1 MSVSNLF
8 ERIMGLQLQRRE
20 RRQNS
25 YLEMV
30 AAVAKDEEP
39 NPDEVEAILD
49 TVHKTVDD
57 LRLDIERYRKRM
69 QLKATVEALPKVER
83 ELEQLTSQIQAADKL
98 LEDAEARHQHQTAPL
113 YARQAE
119 LVEARKEASMAN
131 KQLFETCD
139 DTVLLAMLGQVSS
152 ELAQSLE
159 KCRELISQALFYQTK
174 ADNERQRAN
183 RELKSEDRD
192 HRLEQANDYEQ
203 QAKSLEQQIKAK
215 EKEQVMLIK
224 RREDV
229 ENRMR
234 AW

>member
-57 LRLDIERYRKRM
+57 LRLDVERYRKRM

-139 DTVLLAMLGQVSS
+139 DTVLHAMLGQVSS
-152 ELAQSLE
+152 ELEQSLE
-159 KCRELISQALFYQTK
+159 KSRDLVAQVSFYRTK

-183 RELKSEDRD
+183 REIKQEDRD
-192 HRLEQANDYEQ
+192 HRLEQAEVYEKH
-203 QAKSLEQQIKAK
+203 AKVLEQQLKAA
-215 EKEQVMLIK
+215 EKERELLVK

-229 ENRMR
+229 EARMR
-234 AW
+234 EW